1 MSKHIKTKSDNYK
14 NDDADFDCYFP
25 LFIFVLRDFTLDL
38 EINGEEVTSDQY
50 LEHCLAL
57 RNEKSEAMKR
67 YNRPRLCIRKYFKNR
82 KCFTF
87 DRPVTR
93 LEFAKNN

>member
-1 MSKHIKTKSDNYK
+1 MSKHVRTKSSNAAG
-14 NDDADFDCYFP
+14 DDADFDSYFP

-38 EINGEEVTSDQY
+38 VIDNQEVTPDEY

-57 RNEKSEAMKR
+57 QPEKSAATKR
-67 YNRPRLCIRKYFKNR
+67 YNRPRLCIRKYFKTR

-93 LEFAKNN
+93 

>member
-1 MSKHIKTKSDNYK
+1 MSKHIKTKSDNNK

-38 EINGEEVTSDQY
+38 EIDGEEVTSDQY

-67 YNRPRLCIRKYFKNR
+67 
-82 KCFTF
+82 
-87 DRPVTR
+87 
-93 LEFAKNN
+93 